1 MEICQSAMHGRTGG
15 LPSITEMESD
25 MSRRRGGLRGGD
37 QSFFKKRYGARW
49 VGVGGAGKEGK
60 RKGEGEGAGGGRW
73 RGEMRYELKLRRMEN
88 EWGWEE
94 LDWVQ
99 APFHTEAQ

>member
-1 MEICQSAMHGRTGG
+1 MG
-15 LPSITEMESD
+15 
-25 MSRRRGGLRGGD
+25 
-37 QSFFKKRYGARW
+37 W
-49 VGVGGAGKEGK
+49 GVGGAGKEGK
-60 RKGEGEGAGGGRW
+60 WKGEGEGAGGGRW

-99 APFHTEAQ
+99 APFHTEAQWRNPEGSAEVEVPQKSPACFTWARAGAQLCS